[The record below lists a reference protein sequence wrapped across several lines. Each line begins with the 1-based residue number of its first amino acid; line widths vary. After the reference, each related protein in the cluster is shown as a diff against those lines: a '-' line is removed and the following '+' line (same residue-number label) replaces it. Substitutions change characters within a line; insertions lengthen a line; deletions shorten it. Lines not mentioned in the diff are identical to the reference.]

1 MALSPKARIAAIGG
15 ALAIG
20 VLGAGGVAYA
30 AGGSGSGTASYVTV
44 VDDQGATTA
53 PADGQRSEKDC
64 PQGTAPGGGS
74 GTGSG
79 SGSGTGSATPGD
91 A

>member
-44 VDDQGATTA
+44 VDDEGATTTPAA
-53 PADGQRSEKDC
+53 PERSAEDC
-64 PQGTAPGGGS
+64 PEGTAPGGGS
-74 GTGSG
+74 GSG
-79 SGSGTGSATPGD
+79 SESGTGSATPGD